1 MKKVIYLDQLVEEI
15 GLKILTG
22 KEYLHKEIVFT
33 EIHRPG
39 IELTGYI
46 LENDNDIENRIQV
59 FGKEE
64 MKYLNSL
71 PKKIREYNLVHYLA
85 YEFPCIIL
93 TGDLAISYDLI
104 YLASLNSKPILH
116 TKLSLEEFMKILQN
130 FLQKELASEIAL
142 KKFTM
147 MEIFGMG
154 IMITGDES
162 AKIGATIELL
172 EKGHIFVTDD
182 ILTLKRISDSSI
194 IGQNSYTGTK
204 KEHKYYLKINEN
216 EKINIVDYYGIG
228 STRES
233 KGIDLIVKFE
243 EWDKN
248 KFYDRL
254 GIEEETQYLLGLDIP
269 KLTIPIRKGRNLGI
283 LIETAALNQRLKK
296 SGMHSATYFLNETK
310 KLIKINS
317 KNKKGGKKMN
327 ILKTLQL
334 KDIISKFNLK
344 VLSGEENIEN
354 IEVIAA
360 KVHRPSL
367 EFTGFY
373 DILEESGKNKLQ
385 LLGETE
391 LKYLDKM
398 SKESRDKHLKK
409 YMNYRFPAIILS
421 GIVTIPD
428 YFQTII
434 DEKQKVLLSS
444 KEKTSKLMIDMNEY
458 LNKEFA
464 PYITLHG
471 VLVEV
476 FGFGVLLTGKSGIG
490 KSETALELIH
500 RGHRLIADDM
510 VKFTKYFDG
519 RIVGKAERVPYFME
533 IRGLGI
539 IDIKTLYGLS
549 AVRRSKQL
557 DIILNLEELE
567 KADYLTKTDYEE
579 EEKEILGEKIPKIN
593 LQISFGRNAASMV
606 EIATMNLRA
615 KIGGYDSTES
625 YIKNHENMKHLEKKA
640 DKKENIFKNIGNFIL
655 RDEKKK

>member
-1 MKKVIYLDQLVEEI
+1 MEKVIYLDQLIEKFD
-15 GLKILTG
+15 LKILTG
-22 KEYLHKEIVFT
+22 EEFLHKEIILS

-46 LENDNDIENRIQV
+46 LENDSEIENRIQV

-64 MKYLNSL
+64 MKYLRSL
-71 PKKIREYNLVHYLA
+71 PKKVREYNLIHYLT
-85 YEFPCIIL
+85 YDFPCIII
-93 TGDLAISYDLI
+93 TSDLIINYELI
-104 YLASLNSKPILH
+104 YLASLNSKPLLH
-116 TKLSLEEFMKILQN
+116 TKLSLEEFMKMLQN
-130 FLQKELASEIAL
+130 FLQQELASEIIL
-142 KKFTM
+142 KNFTM

-154 IMITGDES
+154 VMITGDES

-182 ILTLKRISDSSI
+182 LLSLKRISDSSI
-194 IGQNSYTGTK
+194 IGQNSYTGSK
-204 KEHKYYLKINEN
+204 KAHKYYLKLNEN

-228 STRES
+228 SARES

-243 EWDKN
+243 EWNKN

-254 GIEEETQYLLGLDIP
+254 GIDEETQYLLGLNIP
-269 KLTIPIRKGRNLGI
+269 KLTMPIRKGRNLGI

-296 SGMHSATYFLNETK
+296 SGMHSAIYFLNETK
-310 KLIKINS
+310 KMIQINS
-317 KNKKGGKKMN
+317 DNKKGANGMGL
-327 ILKTLQL
+327 LKTLKL
-334 KDIISKFNLK
+334 KDIIEKFDLK
-344 VLSGEENIEN
+344 ILAGKECVDNIE
-354 IEVIAA
+354 IITS

-373 DILEESGKNKLQ
+373 DILEENGKNKLQ

-398 SKESRDKHLKK
+398 SKENRNKHLKK
-409 YMNYRFPAIILS
+409 YMSYNLPAIIVS
-421 GIVTIPD
+421 GISTVPE
-428 YFQTII
+428 YFQEII
-434 DEKQKVLLSS
+434 DEKKKVLLTS
-444 KEKTSKLMIDMNEY
+444 KEQTSKLMIDMNEY

-464 PYITLHG
+464 PYVTLHG

-519 RIVGKAERVPYFME
+519 RIVGKAEKIPYFME

-579 EEKEILGEKIPKIN
+579 EEKEILGEKVSRIN

-625 YIKNHENMKHLEKKA
+625 YIKNHENMKQLEEKAEKK
-640 DKKENIFKNIGNFIL
+640 ESIFKNIGNFIL